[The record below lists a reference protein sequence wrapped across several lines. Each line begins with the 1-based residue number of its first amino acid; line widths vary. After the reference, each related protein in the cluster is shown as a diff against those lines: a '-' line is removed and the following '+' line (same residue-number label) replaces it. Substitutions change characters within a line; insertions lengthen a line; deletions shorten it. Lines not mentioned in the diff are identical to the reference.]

1 MKMSRLLH
9 TAALFL
15 VGVLTLS
22 MAAADVSAQVSEVRG
37 VYRNTTEGFSIE
49 LPADWA
55 GQEREGRAPLL
66 VARSTVPDVTLLS
79 QVYVFVRG
87 DEASAADWL
96 NVQRDNYGPD
106 RILFSD
112 PYAVEGAHS
121 GSQSL
126 FAVRRDSG
134 VELFELWTV
143 VARGSQFFLIRTQ
156 TFAELWPEV
165 GPSANAFADSFTLE
179 TPMPF
184 GASREDSLFQ
194 SWGEIVSID
203 PALARSSPAD
213 IVGALFSGLVKL
225 DTNLEVVPDVAEGW
239 DVSEGGTVFTFTLR
253 SNARFHDGR
262 PVTAADFKY
271 SWERALDPAME
282 SSTAKTFLGDIVGA
296 SEMLEGLA
304 ESASGIEAVDERTLR
319 VTIDASRPAFL
330 FKLAYPT
337 AYVVDR
343 ANVEEGGADWTD
355 APNGTGAFK
364 LKVWQK
370 DELLVLERNDDW
382 YGGAPALA
390 HVVYRIYA
398 GPPVQLYERREIDLT
413 GIGISN
419 IDRARDPSNP
429 LNAHLREGTEF
440 CTWYLGFNVTRPPFD
455 DPNVRQAMALA
466 MEVDRE
472 IEVTVQAASS
482 SGRRASSRPD
492 SQAMT
497 RAGGRLR
504 SMRTLLGC
512 SWSSRATAAPRT
524 CRLSSPMH
532 PTTPS
537 TGRGAPIWGSKW
549 NPCQSWNSLTSWTV
563 STTVNSGS
571 SSVAGAR
578 TIRTRRISST
588 SSSARIAFRTTS
600 PTAIPYVD
608 SLLGEAA
615 VEQDEVRRIA
625 LYQLAE
631 QIILDD
637 WVAIPLWH
645 NREYV
650 LVQPYVQGYELTPIG
665 VPQLQNISI
674 ERTP

>member
-1 MKMSRLLH
+1 MKMSRPFH

-22 MAAADVSAQVSEVRG
+22 MVAADVAPQVSEAPV

-49 LPADWA
+49 IPADWA
-55 GQEREGRAPLL
+55 VEEREGRAPLL
-66 VARSTVPDVTLLS
+66 VARSTVPDVTVVSL
-79 QVYVFVRG
+79 VYVFVRG
-87 DEASAADWL
+87 DDASAADWL
-96 NVQRDNYGPD
+96 NGQLENFGPD
-106 RILFSD
+106 RILRSV

-126 FAVRRDSG
+126 FAARRDSG
-134 VELFELWTV
+134 EELFELWTV
-143 VARGSQFFLIRTQ
+143 VARDSQLFLIRTQ
-156 TFAELWPEV
+156 TFADLWPEV
-165 GPSANAFADSFTLE
+165 GPSVNAFADSFTLE

-194 SWGEIVSID
+194 YWGEIVSID

-239 DVSEGGTVFTFTLR
+239 EVSEDGTVFTFTLR

-262 PVTAADFKY
+262 LVTAADFKY
-271 SWERALDPAME
+271 SWERALDPATE

-304 ESASGIEAVDERTLR
+304 ESASGIEALDERTLR

-370 DELLVLERNDDW
+370 DDLLVLERNDEW

-390 HVVYRIYA
+390 HSVYRIYA
-398 GPPVQLYERREIDLT
+398 GRPVQLYERGEIDLA
-413 GIGISN
+413 GLSLSN
-419 IDRARDPSNP
+419 IDRARDPANP
-429 LNAHLREGTEF
+429 LNAHLREGTQF
-440 CTWYLGFNVTRPPFD
+440 CTSYLGFNVTRPPFD
-455 DPNVRQAMALA
+455 DPNVRQALALA
-466 MEVDRE
+466 MELDRE
-472 IEVTVQAASS
+472 IEVRWQGFTERAAGIVPPGLPGHDPRRKPFAFDADAARLLLEQSS
-482 SGRRASSRPD
+482 Y
-492 SQAMT
+492 
-497 RAGGRLR
+497 
-504 SMRTLLGC
+504 
-512 SWSSRATAAPRT
+512 
-524 CRLSSPMH
+524 
-532 PTTPS
+532 
-537 TGRGAPIWGSKW
+537 
-549 NPCQSWNSLTSWTV
+549 
-563 STTVNSGS
+563 
-571 SSVAGAR
+571 
-578 TIRTRRISST
+578 
-588 SSSARIAFRTTS
+588 SSAENLPPIVSHASDDAIHWAWSAHLGLEVESVSILEFSDLLDRLDSRELGVFRS
-600 PTAIPYVD
+600 GWCADYPDPENFLEVLFRSDSVQNHFAYNNPYVD
-608 SLLGEAA
+608 SLLDEAA

-625 LYQLAE
+625 LYRLAE

-637 WVAIPLWH
+637 WVAVPLWH
-645 NREYV
+645 YREYL
-650 LVQPYVQGYELTPIG
+650 LVQPYVQGFEVTPIG

-674 ERTP
+674 ERGP

>member
-472 IEVTVQAASS
+472 IEVTVQGFIERAAGIVPPGLPGHDPRRRPFAFDADAARLLLEQSS
-482 SGRRASSRPD
+482 YGSAENLPPIVSHASDDAIHWAWSAHLGLEVESVSILEFSDKLDRLDNRELGVFVGGWCADYPD
-492 SQAMT
+492 PENF
-497 RAGGRLR
+497 LDVLFR
-504 SMRTLLGC
+504 SD
-512 SWSSRATAAPRT
+512 
-524 CRLSSPMH
+524 
-532 PTTPS
+532 
-537 TGRGAPIWGSKW
+537 
-549 NPCQSWNSLTSWTV
+549 
-563 STTVNSGS
+563 
-571 SSVAGAR
+571 SVQNHFAY
-578 TIRTRRISST
+578 SN
-588 SSSARIAFRTTS
+588 
-600 PTAIPYVD
+600 PYVD

>member
-1 MKMSRLLH
+1 MEMSRLFH

-22 MAAADVSAQVSEVRG
+22 MVSADVAPQASEAHV

-55 GQEREGRAPLL
+55 GEEREERAPLL
-66 VARSTVPDVTLLS
+66 VARSTVPDVTLVS
-79 QVYVFVRG
+79 WVYVFVRG

-96 NVQRDNYGPD
+96 NAQLENYGPD
-106 RILFSD
+106 RILRSE

-134 VELFELWTV
+134 AEVFELWTV
-143 VARGSQFFLIRTQ
+143 VARDSQFFLIRTQ
-156 TFAELWPEV
+156 TLAELWPEL
-165 GPSANAFADSFTLE
+165 GPSVNAFADSFKLE

-194 SWGEIVSID
+194 YWGEIVSID

-239 DVSEGGTVFTFTLR
+239 DMSKDGTVFTFTLR

-271 SWERALDPAME
+271 SWERALDPATE
-282 SSTAKTFLGDIVGA
+282 SPTAKTFLGDIVGA
-296 SEMLEGLA
+296 SEMLEGIA
-304 ESASGIEAVDERTLR
+304 QSASGIEALDERTLR
-319 VTIDASRPAFL
+319 VTIDSQRPAFL

-343 ANVEEGGADWTD
+343 ANVEEGGTDWTD

-370 DELLVLERNDDW
+370 DDLLVLERNDEW

-390 HVVYRIYA
+390 HSVYRIYA
-398 GPPVQLYERREIDLT
+398 GRPVQLYERGEIDLT

-429 LNAHLREGTEF
+429 LNAHLREGTQF

-466 MEVDRE
+466 IEVDRE
-472 IEVTVQAASS
+472 IEVTWQGFNERAAGIIPPGLPGHDPRRDPFAFDADAARLLLEQSS
-482 SGRRASSRPD
+482 YGGAENLPPIVSYASDDAIHWAWGAHLGLEVESVSILEFSDELDRLDSRELGVFLSGWCADYPD
-492 SQAMT
+492 PENF
-497 RAGGRLR
+497 LDV
-504 SMRTLLGC
+504 L
-512 SWSSRATAAPRT
+512 
-524 CRLSSPMH
+524 
-532 PTTPS
+532 
-537 TGRGAPIWGSKW
+537 
-549 NPCQSWNSLTSWTV
+549 
-563 STTVNSGS
+563 
-571 SSVAGAR
+571 
-578 TIRTRRISST
+578 
-588 SSSARIAFRTTS
+588 FRTDS
-600 PTAIPYVD
+600 VQNHFAYSNPYVD

-615 VEQDEVRRIA
+615 VEQDEVRRIE
-625 LYQLAE
+625 LYRLVE
-631 QIILDD
+631 QIVLDD
-637 WVAIPLWH
+637 WVAVPLWH
-645 NREYV
+645 DRDYL
-650 LVQPYVQGYELTPIG
+650 LVQPYVQGFEVTSIG
-665 VPQLQNISI
+665 VPQLQNVSI
-674 ERTP
+674 EREP

>member
-1 MKMSRLLH
+1 M
-9 TAALFL
+9 
-15 VGVLTLS
+15 
-22 MAAADVSAQVSEVRG
+22 
-37 VYRNTTEGFSIE
+37 
-49 LPADWA
+49 
-55 GQEREGRAPLL
+55 L

-96 NVQRDNYGPD
+96 NVQRGNYGPD

-304 ESASGIEAVDERTLR
+304 ESAGGIEALDERTLR
-319 VTIDASRPAFL
+319 VTIDSPRPAFL

-343 ANVEEGGADWTD
+343 ANVEEGGANWTD

-382 YGGAPALA
+382 YGGATALA

-398 GPPVQLYERREIDLT
+398 GRPVQMYERGEIDLT

-419 IDRARDPSNP
+419 IDRRP
-429 LNAHLREGTEF
+429 GT
-440 CTWYLGFNVTRPPFD
+440 P
-455 DPNVRQAMALA
+455 
-466 MEVDRE
+466 
-472 IEVTVQAASS
+472 
-482 SGRRASSRPD
+482 
-492 SQAMT
+492 
-497 RAGGRLR
+497 
-504 SMRTLLGC
+504 RTL
-512 SWSSRATAAPRT
+512 STRT
-524 CRLSSPMH
+524 CARGRSS
-532 PTTPS
+532 
-537 TGRGAPIWGSKW
+537 APGIWGST
-549 NPCQSWNSLTSWTV
+549 SLNRP
-563 STTVNSGS
+563 STTRRSG
-571 SSVAGAR
+571 R
-578 TIRTRRISST
+578 PWRWRWRWT
-588 SSSARIAFRTTS
+588 
-600 PTAIPYVD
+600 
-608 SLLGEAA
+608 
-615 VEQDEVRRIA
+615 
-625 LYQLAE
+625 
-631 QIILDD
+631 
-637 WVAIPLWH
+637 
-645 NREYV
+645 
-650 LVQPYVQGYELTPIG
+650 
-665 VPQLQNISI
+665 
-674 ERTP
+674 ERSK